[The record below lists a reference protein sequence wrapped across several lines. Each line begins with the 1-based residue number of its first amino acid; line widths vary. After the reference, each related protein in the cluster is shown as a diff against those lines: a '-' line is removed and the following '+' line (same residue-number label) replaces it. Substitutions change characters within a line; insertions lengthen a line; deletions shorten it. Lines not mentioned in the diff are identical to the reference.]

1 MPEISSE
8 QASVSKNG
16 ARIIRFGEFT
26 VDLHVG
32 EVRRSGARLKLQE
45 QPFKILQILLERPGQ
60 LVTRDELRGRIWP
73 DDTYGD
79 FDHAVNVAIGKLRS
93 ALGDS
98 ADEPNYVET
107 IPRRGYRFV
116 APVDD
121 LPLQPIA
128 LPPTVKEPGH
138 ISGRPA
144 LAKWATIAA
153 IGAGA
158 AVLLVVVGVMVGRKT
173 ASRQTPEFQRLTA
186 RRGTVFNARFAP
198 DGHSVVYTA
207 AWDGGPV
214 EVFESDPTFSGTRSV
229 GLPGSG
235 LLAVSPSGQ
244 LAVAQ
249 TANNRFMLTLQG
261 TLGEVP
267 LTGGSPRSIEDD
279 VEWADWGPDGK
290 NLAVVRQIRGIDRIE
305 YPVGQVLYQTA
316 GWISHL
322 RLSPSGNA
330 IAFLEHPTEM
340 DDRGSVAIIDLS
352 GHKKDL
358 STGWESEEGLA
369 WSPNGKEIW
378 FSATKAGLQRRI
390 YAVDLAGNLRL
401 RYSAPGGVTLEDVA
415 PDGRVLLTRDEPRA
429 GIMARPAGAAQEKNL
444 SWLDWSLPTDLSPDG
459 KQVLFDE
466 QGEEGGPA
474 YTVAIRDLQG
484 SPPIPLGE
492 GMSGT
497 FSPDGKWVS
506 ATVDYSRIVLLPTG
520 AGTSRHIDPSRIQ
533 QYAHPVRW
541 LPDGKHLVFSGR
553 EPGHESRCFV
563 QSIDG
568 GKPRPITPEG
578 VVNCRVSPDGKW
590 VAARDR
596 SSNIGRLYA
605 VEDGAMRDI
614 PGLLPT
620 DNYFWGT
627 DPKYL
632 YLTAGKGAPV
642 KVIRLD
648 LATGKRDLLLELN
661 PTDMTGICELKNVL
675 LSKDGHSYVYGFT
688 RLLSD
693 LYLVRG
699 LQ

>member
-1 MPEISSE
+1 MPEITSE
-8 QASVSKNG
+8 QAPVFENG
-16 ARIIRFGEFT
+16 SRIIRFGEFT

-32 EVRRSGARLKLQE
+32 EVRRSGVRLKLQE
-45 QPFKILQILLERPGQ
+45 QPFKILQILLERPGV
-60 LVTRDELRGRIWP
+60 LVTRDELRSRIWP

-98 ADEPNYVET
+98 ADEPTFVET

-116 APVDD
+116 APVEDI
-121 LPLQPIA
+121 PLQPIVVPSA
-128 LPPTVKEPGH
+128 VRETEPISWRTV
-138 ISGRPA
+138 
-144 LAKWATIAA
+144 LAKWATIAVV
-153 IGAGA
+153 GVGA
-158 AVLLVVVGVMVGRKT
+158 AALLVVIGVMVGRKT
-173 ASRQTPEFQRLTA
+173 AARPTPEFQRLTA
-186 RRGTVFNARFAP
+186 RRGTVFNARFAS

-214 EVFESDPTFSGTRSV
+214 EVFESDPKFNGTRSV

-235 LLAVSPSGQ
+235 LLAVSSSGQ

-249 TANNRFMLTLQG
+249 TANNRFMLTLEG

-267 LTGGSPRSIEDD
+267 LTGGSPRSIEEN
-279 VEWADWGPDGK
+279 VEWADWSPDGK
-290 NLAVVRQIRGIDRIE
+290 NLAVVRRIRGTDQIE
-305 YPVGQVLYQTA
+305 YPEGRVLYQTA

-322 RLSPSGNA
+322 RLSPSGDS

-340 DDRGSVAIIDLS
+340 DDRGLVAVVDLS
-352 GHKKDL
+352 GNKKAL

-378 FSATKAGLQRRI
+378 FSATSAGLQRRI

-401 RYSAPGGVTLEDVA
+401 RYSAPGGVTLQDVA

-429 GIMARPAGAAQEKNL
+429 GIMARPAGASQERNL

-466 QGEEGGPA
+466 QGAEGGPA

-497 FSPDGKWVS
+497 YSPDGKWVS

-520 AGTSRHIDPSRIQ
+520 AGTSRRLDPGGIQ

-563 QSIDG
+563 QSING

-590 VAARDR
+590 VVARDLT
-596 SSNIGRLYA
+596 SDIGRLYA
-605 VEDGAMRDI
+605 VADGATRDI

-620 DNYFWGT
+620 DNFFWGT

-632 YLTAGKGAPV
+632 YLTAGKGIPV

-648 LATGKRDLLLELN
+648 LANGKRQVLLELN

-675 LSKDGHSYVYGFT
+675 LSKDGRSYVYGFT